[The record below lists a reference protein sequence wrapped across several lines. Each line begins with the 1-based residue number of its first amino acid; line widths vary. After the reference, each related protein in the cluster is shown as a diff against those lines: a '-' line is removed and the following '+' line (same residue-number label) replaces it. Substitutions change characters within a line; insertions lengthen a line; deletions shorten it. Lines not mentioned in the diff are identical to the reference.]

1 MLYKQNC
8 SKCHGIRGEKVHR
21 NMVPPI
27 RSLNPDIRLKRL
39 FLYKFSERNAYGF
52 EIEMKDSLKH
62 LNSED
67 LQNINRFINTFI
79 QD

>member
-1 MLYKQNC
+1 
-8 SKCHGIRGEKVHR
+8 
-21 NMVPPI
+21 MVPPI
-27 RSLNPDIRLKRL
+27 RSMSADTRLKKL
-39 FLYKFSERNAYGF
+39 FLYRYSERNAYGF
-52 EIEMKDSLKH
+52 EAEMKDAVKH